1 MEMPGNIEKELDEG
15 LQDLVMLWPEK
26 KDENVFFFIC
36 RSPPFD
42 SFLSLYSSSN
52 FDSKG
57 PLIFIQTPLA
67 LKGIDIASRMF
78 LFFLIF
84 CLYVDALHDSLDK
97 LWLFL
102 KKLFLK
108 WLPKLRLFVD
118 LFFNKL
124 SYFVFRSKMF
134 LVDLLLL
141 HPHTITM
148 IEFHLNLR
156 LSKTL
161 SYLIWSLLLWIILM
175 LSKILIYFSWN
186 NQMKKFCFLE
196 GFRQNFTSSCDR
208 PHLPR
213 TTPISI
219 DVFHSSSNTGTFDIA
234 PPPSNSSSRNRT
246 YRLSASDPTTHFSLF
261 L

>member
-26 KDENVFFFIC
+26 KDESVFFFIC
-36 RSPPFD
+36 RSPPLY
-42 SFLSLYSSSN
+42 SLLSLYSSSN

-67 LKGIDIASRMF
+67 LKGIDIASRVF

-97 LWLFL
+97 LRLFL

-118 LFFNKL
+118 LFFNKI
-124 SYFVFRSKMF
+124 SDFFFRSKMC
-134 LVDLLLL
+134 LIDLLLL
-141 HPHTITM
+141 HPHSITM
-148 IEFHLNLR
+148 IKFHLNLR

-161 SYLIWSLLLWIILM
+161 SYLNLVIITMHNSDCLKNSLIFFLKQSNEKVLLLGRVSSEFHFIL
-175 LSKILIYFSWN
+175 
-186 NQMKKFCFLE
+186 
-196 GFRQNFTSSCDR
+196 R
-208 PHLPR
+208 
-213 TTPISI
+213 
-219 DVFHSSSNTGTFDIA
+219 
-234 PPPSNSSSRNRT
+234 
-246 YRLSASDPTTHFSLF
+246 
-261 L
+261 